1 MIISNPFS
9 LRANIILIMMRIKVF
24 KNSQLMLVNRIIMF
38 KLMSIFMMINLKIP
52 ILRLL
57 SKIVNSKILLI
68 VMVRSKL
75 KNLIENMIWKIKSK
89 INKF

>member
-1 MIISNPFS
+1 
-9 LRANIILIMMRIKVF
+9 
-24 KNSQLMLVNRIIMF
+24 
-38 KLMSIFMMINLKIP
+38 MSIFMMINLKIP